1 MDLTTPLIFASLFL
15 FASASLF
22 VVYKY
27 GIKKKSYEEVLAEH
41 RKQASALL
49 GPRPKLKEKK
59 SSKKAAK
66 KLSKEKAAAESEAV
80 EEVNEAVAK
89 NELENAKVGKV
100 LNTKLGKMHVD
111 FKEEPEEVPKEVPV
125 VKVKEMK
132 RGKKT
137 RPILVKKSSDP
148 EIVVSSVEP
157 LPVTNHFEEI
167 HPKDEF
173 ELLRSRS
180 NSREEI
186 NYKTEALKE
195 EKKVEKSLK
204 KTKHQK
210 HQSEMQL
217 QQLVKN
223 QTSEC
228 APVVDKEKAKEEKV
242 VEKTTITAHVQEPT
256 SGPTKEKKKK
266 KGDNNS
272 RQQLIFREKQRV
284 AERDQLI
291 HSVRNAELSRTE
303 VQLLIDLLLNKQLEA
318 PAIIDEWS
326 EGKSD
331 PVQKLKKQLADKE
344 KQLADEQE
352 TLTGVQAKLKEVRN
366 EQQAE
371 RAQWQLKVRTAE
383 ESRVEFVAKHAQLQQ
398 KLQEFEDLR
407 NRDIVNLQ
415 RIAEENKALQIQRGQ
430 LEATLMSYQET
441 DSLIH
446 TLKAENIHVTK
457 QCQMLTQQRQ
467 EQDTNYQNCLLQIQ
481 TMERNHNFALGAQQE
496 ELRKKHEQQLNRLS
510 ELHLIEEQKLKDIIN
525 ELQLENQK
533 LQEETNDVQ
542 INGSSEENKEH
553 EVKVLNLTNELSSV
567 KSELNSVNQNFREAE
582 MKYNSDITTSREM
595 CDQLKKELEEQKN
608 KNDDLRKKNWKVMEA
623 LNAAESRNKF
633 TSANQEQDG
642 QKEFIQRL
650 FPEIES
656 LKELSSRGDWQEEY
670 ERAIRGHLLQL
681 EQKPSADVPDLSG
694 KSVVMLHNEVQ
705 HYKQIIDE
713 TEGILKK
720 LQTHIEEEERNWRSK
735 LAEKDAEIKE
745 LRDQCVSQKLD
756 AESIP
761 NGPDSNGL
769 HFAYKCIEKSLPL
782 IIDELQV
789 KVLGLENQLAQERAD
804 KLRLIEERQFAV
816 ERPEVKSIHVD
827 PISTIEKL
835 SDEDGLIEQLTQ
847 EQTKNSDAGIYQN
860 GATS

>member
-1 MDLTTPLIFASLFL
+1 MDLTAPLIFASLFL

-49 GPRPKLKEKK
+49 GPRPKPKEKK

-66 KLSKEKAAAESEAV
+66 KLNKEKVAAESEAV
-80 EEVNEAVAK
+80 EDVDEAVAK

-100 LNTKLGKMHVD
+100 LNTKIGKVHVD
-111 FKEEPEEVPKEVPV
+111 FKEEPEEVLEEVSVAEVKEVV
-125 VKVKEMK
+125 SKK
-132 RGKKT
+132 RGKKM

-148 EIVVSSVEP
+148 EIVVPSVEP
-157 LPVTNHFEEI
+157 SPVANHFEEI

-186 NYKTEALKE
+186 NYKTEVLKE
-195 EKKVEKSLK
+195 EKKQEKSLK
-204 KTKHQK
+204 KTKHHK
-210 HQSEMQL
+210 HQSEVQQ
-217 QQLVKN
+217 QQLDKD
-223 QTSEC
+223 QTPE
-228 APVVDKEKAKEEKV
+228 AALVVEKEKPKEEKV
-242 VEKTTITAHVQEPT
+242 VEKTTVTVQVQEPT
-256 SGPTKEKKKK
+256 SGVAKEKKKK

-272 RQQLIFREKQRV
+272 RQQLI

-352 TLTGVQAKLKEVRN
+352 ALTGVQAKLKEVRN

-371 RAQWQLKVRTAE
+371 RAQLQLKVRTAE
-383 ESRVEFVAKHAQLQQ
+383 ESRVELVAKNAQLQQ
-398 KLQEFEDLR
+398 KLHDFEESR
-407 NRDIVNLQ
+407 SRDIVNLQ

-510 ELHLIEEQKLKDIIN
+510 EMHLIEEQKLKDIIN

-582 MKYNSDITTSREM
+582 IKYNSDITTSQEM
-595 CDQLKKELEEQKN
+595 YDQLKKELEEQKN

-633 TSANQEQDG
+633 PSANQEQVG

-670 ERAIRGHLLQL
+670 ERVIRGHLVQL
-681 EQKPSADVPDLSG
+681 ERKPSADVPDLSG

-720 LQTHIEEEERNWRSK
+720 LQIHIEEEERNWRSK
-735 LAEKDAEIKE
+735 LTQKDAEIKE

-756 AESIP
+756 AESGQ
-761 NGPDSNGL
+761 NSPDSNGL
-769 HFAYKCIEKSLPL
+769 HFAYQCIEKSLPL

-789 KVLGLENQLAQERAD
+789 KVLGLESQLAQERAD
-804 KLRLIEERQFAV
+804 KLRLIEERQFAI
-816 ERPEVKSIHVD
+816 ERPEVKSIHAD
-827 PISTIEKL
+827 SISTIEKL
-835 SDEDGLIEQLTQ
+835 SEEDSLIEQLTQ